1 MEGNSAIKRY
11 NHLLGELESVYHD
24 ASLLLGM
31 SDSVSQILYTIC
43 ISGGRCPLHEICRQC
58 GLSKQTVNS
67 AVRKLEKEGII
78 YLEAVDGKAKRV
90 CLTAVGE
97 VYAAGTAQEIIR
109 MENEILDAWT
119 PEEVEQYVALAER
132 FLMGMREQVEAL
144 RGRKDRGR
152 DV

>member
-1 MEGNSAIKRY
+1 
-11 NHLLGELESVYHD
+11 
-24 ASLLLGM
+24 
-31 SDSVSQILYTIC
+31 
-43 ISGGRCPLHEICRQC
+43 
-58 GLSKQTVNS
+58 
-67 AVRKLEKEGII
+67 
-78 YLEAVDGKAKRV
+78 
-90 CLTAVGE
+90 
-97 VYAAGTAQEIIR
+97 